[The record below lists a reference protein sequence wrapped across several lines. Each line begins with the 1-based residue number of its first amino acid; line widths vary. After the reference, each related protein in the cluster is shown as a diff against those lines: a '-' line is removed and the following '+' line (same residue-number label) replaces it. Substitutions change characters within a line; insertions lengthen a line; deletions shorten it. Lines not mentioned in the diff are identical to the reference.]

1 MNNEELEN
9 KEFIEEEVTNFG
21 EEESSLEEEESLHQ
35 EEPEENIQEQT
46 QSIKKKHSPCL
57 IATGIMATLSFIGVI
72 FILYLTFFG
81 NGNFKMNSTSPKASA
96 IVQTGDLKIAY
107 INTDSVLANYEY
119 AKDLEKGLKVLQTSL
134 ETNYQAQGKKL
145 QADYENYLKTGDKLT
160 LTEQKKREEELG
172 RRQQEFPMLQQKM
185 MTQLQE
191 RQIEDNK
198 KLLNAV
204 YAFIKDYNA
213 KNQKYNIIFSRSYVS
228 SPILYGDE
236 GFDITNEIIKGLN
249 QEYKEVKE
257 K

>member
-9 KEFIEEEVTNFG
+9 KEFTEEEVNNFG
-21 EEESSLEEEESLHQ
+21 EEENSFEEEENSNK
-35 EEPEENIQEQT
+35 EETEEKIQDQN
-46 QSIKKKHSPCL
+46 QPIKKKHSPCL
-57 IATGIMATLSFIGVI
+57 ITTGIMATLSFIGVL
-72 FILYLTFFG
+72 FILYLTFFE
-81 NGNFKMNSTSPKASA
+81 NGNFKMNSNSSKASA
-96 IVQTGDLKIAY
+96 IVQTGNLKIAY
-107 INTDSVLANYEY
+107 INTDSVLAHYEY

-134 ETNYQAQGKKL
+134 ESSYQSKGQKL
-145 QADYENYLKTGDKLT
+145 EKDMKNFMETGDRLSKS
-160 LTEQKKREEELG
+160 EQEKQYAELQ

-185 MTQLQE
+185 MAQLQE

-213 KNQKYNIIFSRSYVS
+213 KNQKYNIIFSRAYVS

-236 GFDITNEIIKGLN
+236 GFDITEEIIKGLN
-249 QEYKEVKE
+249 EEYKEVKE

>member
-1 MNNEELEN
+1 MIDFGL
-9 KEFIEEEVTNFG
+9 EFIEEEVNNFG
-21 EEESSLEEEESLHQ
+21 EEENSNQ
-35 EEPEENIQEQT
+35 EETEEKIQDQN

-57 IATGIMATLSFIGVI
+57 IATGIMATLSFIGVL

-81 NGNFKMNSTSPKASA
+81 NGNFKMNSNSSKASA

-107 INTDSVLANYEY
+107 INTDSVLAHYKY

-160 LTEQKKREEELG
+160 LTEQKKKEEELG

-185 MTQLQE
+185 MAQLQE

-204 YAFIKDYNA
+204 YAFIKDFNA
-213 KNQKYNIIFSRSYVS
+213 KNQKYNIIFSRAYVS

-236 GFDITNEIIKGLN
+236 GFDITEEIIKGLN
-249 QEYKEVKE
+249 DEYKEVKE